1 MNEER
6 FILATLKRRLLDEA
20 RAYKRENGYWPS
32 WVDDVLRAIAEIEA
46 DAVLGEDV
54 ETDPMDAGAGFRYEE
69 VK

>member
-46 DAVLGEDV
+46 DAVLGEDIEAEAQEV
-54 ETDPMDAGAGFRYEE
+54 E
-69 VK
+69 

>member
-46 DAVLGEDV
+46 DAVLGEDIEAETQEV
-54 ETDPMDAGAGFRYEE
+54 E
-69 VK
+69 

>member
-46 DAVLGEDV
+46 DAVLGEDIEAEAQEV
-54 ETDPMDAGAGFRYEE
+54 EE
-69 VK
+69 